1 MKKTRSRLPLLLTV
15 ILTLTLLLAACGG
28 NSGNNASNN
37 AGGNSGTTDN
47 SKTSSDNTNAAATDT
62 NNASNAAA
70 DNSAKAQE
78 EVTLKFYFGGDKK
91 AATDEVWSAISDYL
105 KAKGLNVKF
114 DINFIP
120 FGDFK
125 DKMLVMAASGD
136 KWDMNFDGDWLSYK
150 QMAAKGS
157 YMALN
162 DLLPKYAPTLY
173 AKYQEQ
179 GTLAAA
185 TVDGKIVG
193 LPWTMSMN
201 QRKYAAWRQDLT
213 DKAGITPA
221 PDSIKTIEDLDAFLH
236 KLKEA
241 YPKDK
246 LSRSTPLG
254 IYMER
259 DEWVDLGFH
268 GMGFYLND
276 PTVKIQPVEQQPFYK
291 EAALMSKKWYDDG
304 ILNRDAMIDKE
315 DGAAQWR
322 NGKMFYTDSDH
333 EWVNADPGFAD
344 PSYKLGSS
352 LLYPDKK
359 YVNRT
364 ALANVVAINRNSEHA
379 DRVLQFLDMLE
390 TDQQLYDMVQYG
402 IEGKTYVLKDGAANY
417 PDGMQTTTSN
427 YMEWGGQWALWKPQF
442 MRPNPAYGKDFW
454 VHEAEFAALPVNVN
468 SPVDGLFISEDNIKN
483 EVAKRDQAIEEF
495 NKPIE
500 YGNVKDVDKAVN
512 DYIEKQKN
520 NGLDKIIAE
529 AQKQIDAY
537 LAAKK

>member
-1 MKKTRSRLPLLLTV
+1 MKKMHAKLPLLLTIV
-15 ILTLTLLLAACGG
+15 LMLSLLVSACS
-28 NSGNNASNN
+28 SGNNENSKNN
-37 AGGNSGTTDN
+37 GDSSGTT
-47 SKTSSDNTNAAATDT
+47 
-62 NNASNAAA
+62 NAAA
-70 DNSAKAQE
+70 DNTTNASAEDTNNAAATTDNTAKEQE

-91 AATDEVWSAISDYL
+91 AATDEVWSAVSDYV
-105 KAKGLNVKF
+105 KTKGLNVKF

-162 DLLPKYAPTLY
+162 DLLPKFAPTLF

-179 GTLAAA
+179 GTLTAA
-185 TVDGKIVG
+185 TVNGQIVG

-201 QRKYAAWRQDLT
+201 QRKYAVWRVDLT

-221 PDSIKTIEDLDAFLH
+221 VDSIKTIEDLDAFLH

-241 YPKDK
+241 FPKDK

-276 PTVKIQPVEQQPFYK
+276 PAVKIQPVEQQPFYK
-291 EAALMSKKWYDDG
+291 EAALMAKKWYDDG
-304 ILNRDAMIDKE
+304 IINRDAMIDKE

-322 NGKMFYTDSDH
+322 NGKMFYTDSSH
-333 EWVNADPGFAD
+333 EWVNANPGFAD
-344 PSYKLGSS
+344 PSYKLSSS

-390 TDQQLYDMVQYG
+390 TDKTLYDLVQYG
-402 IEGKTYVLKDGAANY
+402 IEGKTYVIDGETANY
-417 PDGMQTTTSN
+417 PEGMQTTTSN

-495 NKPIE
+495 HKPIE
-500 YGNVKDVDKAVN
+500 YGNAKDVDKAVA
-512 DYIEKQKN
+512 DYIEKQKA
-520 NGLDKIIAE
+520 NGLDKIISE

-537 LAAKK
+537 LASKK